1 MPVDPRDS
9 LNLVVGASVF
19 GLVLAVWLIFLLAWY
34 RRRSSRAQKVERR
47 LRLGG
52 ENDTEAHTIRL
63 WREEERGVGAATL
76 KAGRRRSLA
85 RLLSDAGWQLGVSQ
99 LVIRLLGIMALVG
112 GATFFWTGNL
122 LAPTAIGGLVIIVFW
137 MYLMHRI
144 AQRASLFE
152 RQFLEALNV
161 ASRSLRV
168 GHPLVGAFH
177 LISEEFPDPV
187 GPVFAEICQQ
197 HELGSGLD
205 VALRRA
211 AETSPST
218 DMKLFATS
226 VAIQM
231 RTGGNLADMMERVAH
246 VIRDRMRLGR
256 RIRVLTAQTQLS
268 KRILIALPFV
278 IFLVLFLINPTYM
291 TPLFTHWVRQAMLTI
306 GAVSLMLGALIM
318 NRLAVLRY

>member
-1 MPVDPRDS
+1 MPFDPRDG

-19 GLVLAVWLIFLLAWY
+19 GLVLALWLIFVLAWY
-34 RRRSSRAQKVERR
+34 RRKSDRAQKVERR

-52 ENDTEAHTIRL
+52 ENDTEARTIRL
-63 WREEERGVGAATL
+63 WREEREVAAATPG
-76 KAGRRRSLA
+76 AGRRRSLA
-85 RLLSDAGWQLGVSQ
+85 RLLSDAGWRLSVSQ
-99 LVIRLLGIMALVG
+99 LVARLLGIIALVG
-112 GATFFWTGNL
+112 VPTFLWTGNP
-122 LAPTAIGGLVIIVFW
+122 LATTVIAGLVLIAFW
-137 MYLMHRI
+137 MYLTQSI
-144 AQRASLFE
+144 ARHTSLFE
-152 RQFLEALNV
+152 RQFLDALNV

-168 GHPLVGAFH
+168 GHPLIGAFR
-177 LISEEFPDPV
+177 LISEESAAPV

-211 AETSPST
+211 ALASPSA

-256 RIRVLTAQTQLS
+256 RMRVLMAQTQLS
-268 KRILIALPFV
+268 KRILLALPIV
-278 IFLVLFLINPTYM
+278 VAILLFLINPTYM
-291 TPLFTHWVRQAMLTI
+291 TPLFTERMGQAMIVI
-306 GAVSLMLGALIM
+306 GIVSLGLGWLVM